1 MKVVLFCGGR
11 GMRMREFSENIPK
24 PMVPVGPRPIL
35 WHLMRYYAHYGHTDF
50 VLCLG
55 YRGDYIKRYFL
66 DYEEWL
72 SNDFILRGNDG
83 SGKSDVEM
91 LNTDLDTWNITFV
104 DTGLDANIGQRLMGV
119 REHLE
124 GEEMFLAN
132 YGDGLSDCPIDEM
145 IAEVEQTPDVVANFL
160 CVPPSQ
166 SFHVVEIDDDNRATD
181 FAEADA
187 ADVWVNGGYFVFRK
201 ELWDHI
207 EPGEELVYEPFRRL
221 MDQRKLMAHR
231 HDGFWM
237 GMDTFK
243 DRQELDE
250 MHQAGEAPW
259 EKWA

>member
-1 MKVVLFCGGR
+1 MKVVLFCGGK

-24 PMVPVGPRPIL
+24 PMVPVGPRPVL

-50 VLCLG
+50 ILCLG
-55 YRGDYIKRYFL
+55 YRGDYIKKYFL
-66 DYEEWL
+66 EYQEWQ
-72 SNDFILRGNDG
+72 SNDFILRGDAA
-83 SGKSDVEM
+83 SGEQRVEM
-91 LNTDLDTWNITFV
+91 LNTDLDDWTITMV
-104 DTGLDANIGQRLMGV
+104 DTGLDANIGQRLMAV
-119 REHLE
+119 KEHLD

-145 IAEVEQTPDVVANFL
+145 VKEVENDPGIVGNFL

-166 SFHVVEIDDDNRATD
+166 TFHVVEIDDDDRATD
-181 FAEADA
+181 FSEADS

-201 ELWDHI
+201 ELWDYI
-207 EPGEELVYEPFRRL
+207 QPGEELVYEPFRRL
-221 MDQRKLMAHR
+221 MDERKLAAHR

-250 MHQAGEAPW
+250 MHQAAEAPW
-259 EKWA
+259 EKWL

>member
-1 MKVVLFCGGR
+1 
-11 GMRMREFSENIPK
+11 MRMREFSENIPK

-72 SNDFILRGNDG
+72 SNDFILHGNEG
-83 SGKSDVEM
+83 VEM
-91 LNTDLDTWNITFV
+91 LNTDLDNWNITFV
-104 DTGLDANIGQRLMGV
+104 DTGLDSNIGQRLLAV
-119 REHLE
+119 KEHLD

-145 IAEVEQTPDVVANFL
+145 IDEVNANPEIVGNFL

-166 SFHVVEIDDDNRATD
+166 SFHVVEIDEENRATD

-187 ADVWVNGGYFVFRK
+187 ANVWVNGGYFVFRK

-221 MDQRKLMAHR
+221 MDRRQLLAHR
-231 HDGFWM
+231 HEGFWM

-250 MHQAGEAPW
+250 MHQAGDAPW
-259 EKWA
+259 ERWV

>member
-50 VLCLG
+50 VICLG
-55 YRGDYIKRYFL
+55 YKGDHIKRYFL

-72 SNDFILRGNDG
+72 SNDFVLRGGNG
-83 SGKSDVEM
+83 SGEVHVDM
-91 LNTDLDTWNITFV
+91 LNTDLDDWNITFV
-104 DTGLDANIGQRLMGV
+104 DTGLDANIGQRLVAV
-119 REHLE
+119 REHLD
-124 GEEMFLAN
+124 GEEIFLAN
-132 YGDGLSDCPIDEM
+132 YGDGLSDCAIDEM
-145 IAEVEQTPDVVANFL
+145 IAEVEADPEVVANFL

-166 SFHVVEIDDDNRATD
+166 SFHVVEIDEDNRATD
-181 FAEADA
+181 FSEADS

-201 ELWDHI
+201 ALWDYI
-207 EPGEELVYEPFRRL
+207 EDGEELVYEPFRRL
-221 MDQRKLMAHR
+221 MDERRLLAHR

-243 DRQELDE
+243 DRQELDD

-259 EKWA
+259 EKWV

>member
-24 PMVPVGPRPIL
+24 PMVPVGNRPVL

-50 VLCLG
+50 ILCLG

-66 DYEEWL
+66 DYEEWQ
-72 SNDFILRGNDG
+72 SNDFILRGG
-83 SGKSDVEM
+83 EAEM
-91 LNTDLDTWNITFV
+91 LSTDLDSWTISLV
-104 DTGLDANIGQRLMGV
+104 DTGLDANIGERLLAV
-119 REHLE
+119 REHLD

-145 IAEVEQTPDVVANFL
+145 IEEVDAAPELVGNFL

-166 SFHVVEIDDDNRATD
+166 TFHVVEIDDNSRATNLS
-181 FAEADA
+181 EAST
-187 ADVWVNGGYFVFRK
+187 ADLWVNGGFFVFRRN
-201 ELWDHI
+201 LWDFI

-221 MDQRKLMAHR
+221 MDERRLLAHR
-231 HDGFWM
+231 HEGFWM

-243 DRQELDE
+243 DRQALDE
-250 MHQAGEAPW
+250 LHQARQAPW
-259 EKWA
+259 EKWS

>member
-24 PMVPVGPRPIL
+24 PMVPVGPRPII

-55 YRGDYIKRYFL
+55 YRGDYIKKYFL
-66 DYEEWL
+66 EYEEWQ
-72 SNDFILRGNDG
+72 SNDFILRGDSS
-83 SGKSDVEM
+83 SGQQRVEM
-91 LNTDLDTWNITFV
+91 LNTDLDDWTITLV
-104 DTGLDANIGQRLMGV
+104 DTGLDANIGQRLMAV
-119 REHLE
+119 KEHLD

-132 YGDGLSDCPIDEM
+132 YGDGLSDCDIDAM
-145 IAEVEQTPDVVANFL
+145 VAEVEADESIVGNFL

-181 FAEADA
+181 FAEADD

-207 EPGEELVYEPFRRL
+207 QPGEELVYEPFRRL
-221 MDQRKLMAHR
+221 MDQRKLLAHK
-231 HDGFWM
+231 HDSFWM

-243 DRQELDE
+243 DRQALDE

-259 EKWA
+259 EKWV